1 MRPDHERLV
10 RQWLETRDPGDAPS
24 RLRAASARVSF
35 AGRGSRFPRLAGPP
49 IRLPWIHVSIRRVAV
64 ALLLLAALLAA
75 VGAGYLVLRP
85 PFPPRGLIAYVTP
98 LAATGSTGI
107 RLIAADGS
115 GARAVTPETPNVFE
129 HSPRWSADGRTL
141 LFARNAELDPLGSC
155 PGVGSVVLYDV
166 ATATERVLATGL
178 RPIDTVEWSPT
189 GDRVAYL
196 YPPAGCGAP
205 AELGVV
211 DLATGRVTTTLL
223 GDGIWKV
230 RWAGDTASA
239 VLTQPVAP
247 PLPWSAPAPDE
258 VRSANGAF
266 VATPSVAGRDLKGR
280 LTVTQSAGGP
290 GVDLGPGGAP
300 SWSPDGSALAF
311 IQFVEGRQDFGN
323 NFHDR
328 LVVASAATLQVR
340 VLADVMDP
348 DVSDPSGV
356 PLLFQPQWTPD
367 GGAVY
372 WLDAVGAHVV
382 DVASGTVADIP
393 ALAIGCDDLQWQPIP
408 R

>member
-1 MRPDHERLV
+1 
-10 RQWLETRDPGDAPS
+10 
-24 RLRAASARVSF
+24 
-35 AGRGSRFPRLAGPP
+35 
-49 IRLPWIHVSIRRVAV
+49 
-64 ALLLLAALLAA
+64 
-75 VGAGYLVLRP
+75 
-85 PFPPRGLIAYVTP
+85 
-98 LAATGSTGI
+98 
-107 RLIAADGS
+107 
-115 GARAVTPETPNVFE
+115 
-129 HSPRWSADGRTL
+129 
-141 LFARNAELDPLGSC
+141 
-155 PGVGSVVLYDV
+155 
-166 ATATERVLATGL
+166 
-178 RPIDTVEWSPT
+178 
-189 GDRVAYL
+189 
-196 YPPAGCGAP
+196 
-205 AELGVV
+205 
-211 DLATGRVTTTLL
+211 
-223 GDGIWKV
+223 
-230 RWAGDTASA
+230 
-239 VLTQPVAP
+239 
-247 PLPWSAPAPDE
+247 